1 MGQIATKNLLR
12 EISNAK
18 RCVELN
24 AALGEAT
31 SPTLDAMADV
41 RAIDAAEDEETFKTA
56 LRVNPKGVKRVS
68 VSLP

>member
-1 MGQIATKNLLR
+1 MGKIATKNLLR

-41 RAIDAAEDEETFKTA
+41 RAIDAAEDEEAFKTA
-56 LRVNPKGVKRVS
+56 LRVGEPQGRQRRFS
-68 VSLP
+68 